1 MEKRFFVLRENINN
15 NTIVLDGEEHNHL
28 SRVLRLPV
36 GASVECFDGGSQ
48 ILVCEITSITKQT
61 TTLTITSS
69 YDCEANPTQNVT
81 LLQALPKGEKLE
93 LIIQKVSE
101 LGISELKTFSSQ
113 FTIAKPN
120 DSKLSRFE
128 KIAVSAAKQCG
139 RSVVLKLSPN
149 MTFKQ
154 MLNSLDEY
162 DLVIFANE
170 TENNTGLQKL
180 LKKDLKI
187 ALIVGS
193 EGGFSKD
200 EIDAIINKGAKSIS
214 LGKRILRAETAAI
227 ALSSVVMY
235 ELGELGL

>member
-1 MEKRFFVLRENINN
+1 
-15 NTIVLDGEEHNHL
+15 
-28 SRVLRLPV
+28 LRLSV
-36 GASVECFDGGSQ
+36 GANVECFDGGDK

-61 TTLTITSS
+61 TTLKVLSS
-69 YDCEANPTQNVT
+69 YTCEANPTQKVT

-93 LIIQKVSE
+93 LIIQKASE
-101 LGISELKTFSSQ
+101 IGITEIKTFSSQ

-120 DSKLSRFE
+120 DNKLSRFE
-128 KIAVSAAKQCG
+128 KIAISAAKQCG
-139 RSVVLKLSPN
+139 RSAVIKLSPN

-154 MLNSLDEY
+154 MLSSLDEY

-180 LKKDLKI
+180 IKKDLNI

-200 EIDAIINKGAKSIS
+200 EIDAIIAKGAKSIS

-227 ALSSVVMY
+227 ALSAVVMY